1 MNQAL
6 GRAAAPTRGPA
17 LTSEQHQVIRGLV
30 GDAIAREDLPAL
42 EAAYRD
48 FRAGMDE
55 LKSSIEQLTRAS
67 GQAGGTDQEGAPH
80 AGVTP

>member
-1 MNQAL
+1 MNQSVD
-6 GRAAAPTRGPA
+6 RDQT
-17 LTSEQHQVIRGLV
+17 LTGEQLLIVSGLV

-55 LKSSIEQLTRAS
+55 LKSSFEQLTRAS
-67 GQAGGTDQEGAPH
+67 DQAVSADQSGAPH
-80 AGVTP
+80 PGVKP